1 MRKSIFMS
9 AMMSILLSAGVFT
22 SCGSDDEPTPQI
34 VDDPM
39 KTATE
44 YYISGKVTGND
55 GTAIAG
61 VSVKTSNAEATT
73 DNDGQYKLTL
83 DKTGTYS
90 VAFAKSGYLSAGT
103 EATIATGAEK
113 RSMLTVNIKLAK
125 ESVKE
130 EVSAT
135 SQESVTITNE
145 GKGSLAEQ
153 EKAMVAVTIDPGSIT
168 TDTKVSVTPY
178 VEPVAVSTEV
188 KAGTTEESVPLC
200 NIVIS
205 SEKPIILEKPVTLAV
220 KNQSESETVHFDEI
234 EVYNKTTATRAGDSW
249 GALGTATFNQAKN
262 SYEYT
267 IEKGKS
273 LGGQY
278 SFRVKSSKTT
288 GQKLEGEYNKELFT
302 KSNAGNVEA
311 IKGYEISF
319 NAWAGWTYTKNAKT
333 ALQEQGIADE
343 GIANMINDAVE
354 AQEGTAGTY
363 KVPYTFTTN
372 ISGNYVMSYSNRTL
386 YCVKKYTFAIN
397 KKTVAI
403 ELKAYVGMKENYINA
418 DATQH
423 SGGTG
428 SN

>member
-1 MRKSIFMS
+1 MKKRFFTLV
-9 AMMSILLSAGVFT
+9 MMSIALSTSIFT

-55 GTAIAG
+55 GAAVAG
-61 VSVKTSNAEATT
+61 VSVKTNNVEATT
-73 DNDGQYKLTL
+73 DNNGQYKLTL

-103 EATIATGAEK
+103 EATIASNAEK

-130 EVSAT
+130 EVTANST
-135 SQESVTITNE
+135 ESVTITNE

-153 EKAMVAVTIDPGSIT
+153 EKATVAVTIDPGSIT

-188 KAGTTEESVPLC
+188 KTGTTEESVPLC

-220 KNQSESETVHFDEI
+220 KNQSESETTHFDEI
-234 EVYNKTTATRAGDSW
+234 EVYNKATATRAGDSW
-249 GALGTATFNQAKN
+249 GALGTATFNEAKN

-288 GQKLEGEYNKELFT
+288 GPKLEGEYNKELVT

-319 NAWAGWTYTKNAKT
+319 NAWAGWAYTKDAKA
-333 ALQEQGIADE
+333 ALQEQGITDE
-343 GIANMINDAVE
+343 GIASMINDAVE
-354 AQEGTAGTY
+354 AQEGTTGTY

-372 ISGNYVMSYSNRTL
+372 ISGNYVMSYSNRAL

-397 KKTVAI
+397 KKPVAI
-403 ELKAYVGMKENYINA
+403 ELKAYAGMKENYINT

-428 SN
+428 NN